1 MRLSLVLRL
10 KISQN
15 LSEKLQYACIDNINF
30 ELSQA
35 GDLQDTH
42 ALPFSSI
49 QMARHTPG
57 YDHFP
62 ILQDDSFVLHVSTL
76 GFWRRRQNNDGVVTD
91 RLLCRWASTATTK
104 RCHPDPQSRNQ
115 PLLHLCAVC
124 SSMHKHYAKSHTE
137 MHMAPACTLVLVAS
151 AGENGIWC

>member
-1 MRLSLVLRL
+1 MRALTILTLNCRRLASFKTPTLFRSLAYRWHDAHL
-10 KISQN
+10 
-15 LSEKLQYACIDNINF
+15 ATID
-30 ELSQA
+30 
-35 GDLQDTH
+35 
-42 ALPFSSI
+42 
-49 QMARHTPG
+49 
-57 YDHFP
+57 FP